1 MREGDFPALYGAA
14 DEASNEA
21 QAHLLL
27 SYKVNAGLLIAGA
40 ATALASTMT
49 TWLAIVAA
57 LLFFASL
64 LVYIFA
70 QYSDFQGRWYQARAL
85 AESVKT
91 ATWRLMMSAEPFAS
105 DDQKS
110 NLDAF
115 RSLLTELLQDNRD
128 IGQHL
133 AGDWSNQDQVTARMR
148 EVLALPF
155 GEKKQCYLKHRIEE
169 QRVWYARRANENREG
184 SKKYFGLLCG
194 AYAIA
199 IVLLLIRIAA
209 PGLPYLPIDVL
220 AVIASSI
227 IGWKQLRRFDELAS
241 AYGLTAHEV
250 GIIHSRYDVVAD
262 TKGLCDFV
270 SDSENAFSR
279 EHTQWAARRD
289 H

>member
-1 MREGDFPALYGAA
+1 MSEEDFPALYGAA

-21 QAHLLL
+21 QASLLL
-27 SYKVNAGLLIAGA
+27 SYKVNSVLLVAGA
-40 ATALASTMT
+40 TTALAGVIT
-49 TWLAIVAA
+49 TWVAIVAA
-57 LLFFASL
+57 LLFSASL
-64 LVYIFA
+64 IVYVYA
-70 QYSDFQGRWYQARAL
+70 QHSDFQGRWYRARAL

-105 DDQKS
+105 ADKKS

-115 RSLLTELLQDNRD
+115 RKLLTELLQDNSG
-128 IGQHL
+128 IGRYL
-133 AGDWSNQDQVTARMR
+133 AGEWANQDQVTARMR

-155 GEKKQCYLKHRIEE
+155 EEKKQCYLKHRIEE
-169 QRVWYARRANENREG
+169 QRAWYAKRATENRKD
-184 SKKYFGLLCG
+184 SKKYFALICV
-194 AYAIA
+194 AYAVA
-199 IVLLLIRIAA
+199 IVLLLFRIAA
-209 PGLPYLPIDVL
+209 PGMPYLPIEVL

-250 GIIHSRYDVVAD
+250 GVIHSRYDEFVDAE
-262 TKGLCDFV
+262 GLCAFV